1 MIVVAD
7 ASPLHY
13 LVLIEQIAVLSL
25 LYGQVLVPSVVCEEL
40 QRPQTPEEV
49 RLWMAHPPPLL
60 DLRPPRSAQDQRP
73 RLPYILRHVEP
84 RAAVD
89 QNALHPV
96 VANREQCRMTRDMRP
111 APQT

>member
-40 QRPQTPEEV
+40 QRPQT
-49 RLWMAHPPPLL
+49 R
-60 DLRPPRSAQDQRP
+60 RPGEAGPRSS
-73 RLPYILRHVEP
+73 LGMVGLS
-84 RAAVD
+84 
-89 QNALHPV
+89 
-96 VANREQCRMTRDMRP
+96 VAFDLSM
-111 APQT
+111 